1 MRARGRDETK
11 VLVATFLLVVY
22 GLALS
27 MASPVM
33 SPVQFNETISNTG
46 SITAVGVGIYWN
58 QEGTNRVTSIDWGT
72 LEPDSN
78 TSVTVYIKNEENSAV
93 TLGLYTS
100 NWNPS
105 NTSDY
110 VSLTWDYGGQFI
122 NAEEIVQVTL
132 MLSVSADISGITT
145 FSFDITIIA
154 ST

>member
-1 MRARGRDETK
+1 MRARGRDGTK
-11 VLVATFLLVVY
+11 VLVATLLLVIFA
-22 GLALS
+22 LALS
-27 MASPVM
+27 MASLSM
-33 SPVQFNETISNTG
+33 SPVQFNKTISNTG

-78 TSVTVYIKNEENSAV
+78 KNVTVYIKNEEDSAV
-93 TLGLYTS
+93 TLSLYTS

-132 MLSVSADISGITT
+132 MLSVSADIEGITT

>member
-11 VLVATFLLVVY
+11 VLVGTLLLVVY
-22 GLALS
+22 ALALS

-33 SPVQFNETISNTG
+33 SPVQFNKTISNTG
-46 SITAVGVGIYWN
+46 SITAIGVGIYWN
-58 QEGTNRVTSIDWGT
+58 QEATNKVTSIDWGT

-78 TSVTVYIKNEENSAV
+78 KNVTVYIKNEEDSAV

-145 FSFDITIIA
+145 FSFDITVIA

>member
-11 VLVATFLLVVY
+11 VLVATLLLVVY
-22 GLALS
+22 VLALS

-33 SPVQFNETISNTG
+33 SPVQFNKTISNTG

-72 LEPDSN
+72 LEPDLN
-78 TSVTVYIKNEENSAV
+78 KNVTVYIKNEENSAV
-93 TLGLYTS
+93 TLSLYTS

-132 MLSVSADISGITT
+132 MLSVSADITGITT

>member
-11 VLVATFLLVVY
+11 VLVATLLLVVY
-22 GLALS
+22 ALALS
-27 MASPVM
+27 MAIPVM
-33 SPVQFNETISNTG
+33 SPVQVNKTISNTG
-46 SITAVGVGIYWN
+46 SITAIGVGIYWN

-78 TSVTVYIKNEENSAV
+78 KNVTVYIKNEENPAV
-93 TLGLYTS
+93 TLSLNTS

-110 VSLTWDYGGQFI
+110 VSLTWDYGGQLI
-122 NAEEIVQVTL
+122 NTEEIVQVTL
-132 MLSVSADISGITT
+132 MLSVSADIEGITT

>member
-11 VLVATFLLVVY
+11 VLVATLLLVVY
-22 GLALS
+22 ALALS

-33 SPVQFNETISNTG
+33 SPVQFNKTISNTG
-46 SITAVGVGIYWN
+46 SITAIGVGIYWN

-78 TSVTVYIKNEENSAV
+78 KNFTVYIKNEENSAV
-93 TLGLYTS
+93 TLSLYTS

-132 MLSVSADISGITT
+132 MLSVSADIEGITT